1 MTATLTTL
9 FIILLA
15 IAAFGFWRGR
25 RLRQKREESLI
36 QKLEEDSRRTLTEA
50 TQLIEGASQKAEAVL
65 EEAQKQGLHAEA
77 AQKLVT
83 KLFEDEYQKTFQ
95 ALIKSSNE
103 QFSKYIA
110 TLQDESTKLQTTIND
125 FLKTNVDGLLSRF
138 EGNLKLIQDRAVSS
152 QEEAEQS
159 MKTRVNELMVN
170 FEQKLSSFLSTSQ
183 EKSLDAVNL
192 EVKSAKELIDTY
204 KQQQLSLVD
213 ASIVSVLEKTLNLV
227 MRKKLTLR
235 DQVDLV
241 FESLE
246 KAKAEKFLV

>member
-1 MTATLTTL
+1 MALTLT
-9 FIILLA
+9 ILLY
-15 IAAFGFWRGR
+15 ILLGVLIFGFWRER
-25 RLRQKREESLI
+25 RLRQKQEQSLI
-36 QKLEEDSRRTLTEA
+36 QRLEDDSRNSFSQA
-50 TQLIEGASQKAEAVL
+50 TQLIEGASKKAEAVL
-65 EEAQKQGLHAEA
+65 EEAQKEGLHAQA

-103 QFSKYIA
+103 EFSKYIQN
-110 TLQDESTKLQTTIND
+110 LQNQSTDLQTSLNE

-138 EGNLKLIQDRAVSS
+138 ENNLKLIQDRAVAS
-152 QEEAEQS
+152 QEEAEGS
-159 MKTRVNELMVN
+159 MKTRVNELMIN
-170 FEQKLSSFLSTSQ
+170 FEQKLSTFLSTSQ

>member
-1 MTATLTTL
+1 MALTLT
-9 FIILLA
+9 ILLY
-15 IAAFGFWRGR
+15 ILLGVLIFGFWRER
-25 RLRQKREESLI
+25 RLRQKQEQSLI
-36 QKLEEDSRRTLTEA
+36 QRLEDDSRNSFSQA
-50 TQLIEGASQKAEAVL
+50 TQLIEGASTKAEAVL
-65 EEAQKQGLHAEA
+65 EEAQKEGLHAQA

-103 QFSKYIA
+103 EFSKYIQ
-110 TLQDESTKLQTTIND
+110 TLQNQSTDLQTSLND

-138 EGNLKLIQDRAVSS
+138 ENNLKLIQDRAVAS
-152 QEEAEQS
+152 QEEAEGS
-159 MKTRVNELMVN
+159 MKTRVNELMIN
-170 FEQKLSSFLSTSQ
+170 FEQKLSTFLSTSQ